1 MRSSLPLPPVF
12 VTCSQAQQKGIW
24 VGFFLFQA
32 DHLERLGP
40 KEKISNVDLK
50 LNGPK
55 KLPCDFWSLK
65 SELFQKQ
72 EGGVILAKMR

>member
-1 MRSSLPLPPVF
+1 MFPSTAEGHQGGILPV
-12 VTCSQAQQKGIW
+12 SG
-24 VGFFLFQA
+24 

-50 LNGPK
+50 LNGPE
-55 KLPCDFWSLK
+55 KLPRDFWSLK